1 MSQYEDMDLAEADRH
16 AREQIEHHRAEMGR
30 WRLLRAQRLLA
41 ERESGK
47 RVEDIAAEIEVS
59 VPTVYEV
66 MRAARKA

>member
-1 MSQYEDMDLAEADRH
+1 MSLAEADRH

-41 ERESGK
+41 ENKAGK
-47 RVEDIAAEIEVS
+47 HVEDIAAEIEVS

-66 MRAARKA
+66 MRAAKKAEKG